1 MERKKVVLFQQ
12 EKIQETVKR
21 MGKEITECYVDESVV
36 AISLL
41 RGSFIF
47 AADLVRE
54 IKVPTVID
62 FMTTSSYGNNLE
74 TSGRVDI
81 IHDVRYDLEGKNVLI
96 IDDICDSG
104 ITMNAIVKHIRKS
117 NPKSI
122 KTAVFLDKPERRQVE
137 IYPDFIG
144 ESIDDL
150 FVVGYGLNY
159 GDYYRNC
166 PYIFAFM
173 DVEPEVQDDGINP
186 DNFKSE
192 EEWYV

>member
-1 MERKKVVLFQQ
+1 MDRKKVVLFEA
-12 EKIQETVKR
+12 EKIKEVVKR
-21 MGKEITECYVDESVV
+21 MGEEITAAYGDEPIV

-41 RGSFIF
+41 RGSFVF

-62 FMTTSSYGNNLE
+62 FMTTTSYGNNLE

-81 IHDVRYDLEGKNVLI
+81 VHDVRYDLEGKNVLI

-104 ITMNAIVKHIRKS
+104 ITLNAIVNHVKQS
-117 NPKSI
+117 NPKSV
-122 KTAVFLDKPERRQVE
+122 KTAVFLDKPDRRQVE

-144 ESIDDL
+144 EPIDDL

-166 PYIFAFM
+166 PYIFAF
-173 DVEPEVQDDGINP
+173 VENDSKE
-186 DNFKSE
+186 
-192 EEWYV
+192 

>member
-1 MERKKVVLFQQ
+1 MDRKKVVLF
-12 EKIQETVKR
+12 EADKIKEVVKR
-21 MGKEITECYVDESVV
+21 MGEEITQAYGDEPIV

-41 RGSFIF
+41 RGSFVF

-62 FMTTSSYGNNLE
+62 FMTTTSYGNNLE

-81 IHDVRYDLEGKNVLI
+81 VHDVRYDLEGKNVLI

-104 ITMNAIVKHIRKS
+104 ITLNAIVNHVKTF
-117 NPKSI
+117 NPKSV

-144 ESIDDL
+144 EPIDDL

-159 GDYYRNC
+159 GHYYRNC
-166 PYIFAFM
+166 PYIFAF
-173 DVEPEVQDDGINP
+173 VENDSKE
-186 DNFKSE
+186 
-192 EEWYV
+192 

>member
-1 MERKKVVLFQQ
+1 MDKKKVVLFDADHI
-12 EKIQETVKR
+12 KETVQR
-21 MGKEITECYVDESVV
+21 MGKEITSAYNGESVI

-41 RGSFIF
+41 RGSFVF

-54 IKVPTVID
+54 IKVPTIID
-62 FMTTSSYGNNLE
+62 FMTTSSYGDREE
-74 TSGRVDI
+74 TSGRVDV
-81 IHDVRYDLEGKNVLI
+81 IHDLRSELTGQNVLI

-104 ITMNAIVKHIRKS
+104 HTLKAIVNFVKEK

-122 KTAVFLDKPERRQVE
+122 KTAVFLDKPSRRIVD

-144 ESIDDL
+144 EEIEDL

-159 GDYYRNC
+159 GNFYRNC

-173 DVEPEVQDDGINP
+173 DDDEKTKEN
-186 DNFKSE
+186 NE
-192 EEWYV
+192 NE

>member
-1 MERKKVVLFQQ
+1 MERKKVVLFEQDHI
-12 EKIQETVKR
+12 KETVKR
-21 MGKEITECYVDESVV
+21 MGKEITEAYNGEPIL

-41 RGSFIF
+41 RGSFVF

-54 IKVPTVID
+54 IKVPTIVE
-62 FMTTSSYGNNLE
+62 FMTTASYGNNEE

-81 IHDVRYDLEGKNVLI
+81 INDVRYDLEGKNILI

-104 ITMNAIVKHIRKS
+104 VTLQAIVNHVKKS
-117 NPKSI
+117 NPKSV
-122 KTAVFLDKPERRQVE
+122 KTAVFMDKPDRRQVE

-144 ESIDDL
+144 EEIEDL

-166 PYIFAFM
+166 PYIFAFV
-173 DVEPEVQDDGINP
+173 D
-186 DNFKSE
+186 SE
-192 EEWYV
+192 EKTEE